1 MARKKD
7 YDYFDMLANGVSYAC
22 SAAEM
27 LCEDLQH
34 FNPENLPQH
43 MEEMHKI
50 EHSADLSKHD
60 MLEKLLKE
68 FITSIDREDI
78 SELADVIDDVT
89 DSLEDVLLRMYM
101 YNIPNVRQ
109 EALQFAS
116 IIAQCCKEMKILM
129 EEFPN
134 FRKSRKLRESII
146 EINRLEE
153 EGDKLFTEAMHT
165 LYAGSVNPIEI
176 MTWTSLYEQLEHC
189 CDLCEDVADVVE
201 RVILTNS

>member
-1 MARKKD
+1 
-7 YDYFDMLANGVSYAC
+7 
-22 SAAEM
+22 
-27 LCEDLQH
+27 
-34 FNPENLPQH
+34 